1 MAIEVPLAALAP
13 PLWHRLESGRW
24 RPSPGGAAGGAD
36 AVMSLAWV
44 GPAYSVG
51 GGNGV
56 APMDGELEERL
67 RALGYL

>member
-1 MAIEVPLAALAP
+1 
-13 PLWHRLESGRW
+13 
-24 RPSPGGAAGGAD
+24 
-36 AVMSLAWV
+36 MSLAWV